1 MKEKK
6 LKTVLIMS
14 FMAIL
19 LLALPVS
26 AATPRLNKTSTSVY
40 IGKTVQL
47 KVTGKK
53 NSKIK
58 WKSSNSNI
66 AFVSSSGKVTGKKKG
81 TCIISGRTGNRILK
95 CKVTVKRIDV
105 SKYLRPVW
113 SSNKSFNQ
121 MRKILGMNK
130 IAENDGNSKIYSYT
144 GSSRS
149 SGINNVSLGKKY
161 ENKPGCF
168 GIEIKDTRCT
178 CGGVTIGTP
187 KSNVRKLL
195 TRAGWKY
202 YGYNEYAKGMWSL
215 LISYRNSKVSD
226 MMIQAWD

>member
-6 LKTVLIMS
+6 LKTVLNMS

-66 AFVSSSGKVTGKKKG
+66 AFVSSSGKVTGK
-81 TCIISGRTGNRILK
+81 
-95 CKVTVKRIDV
+95 
-105 SKYLRPVW
+105 
-113 SSNKSFNQ
+113 
-121 MRKILGMNK
+121 RKEL
-130 IAENDGNSKIYSYT
+130 ALFQEEQETES
-144 GSSRS
+144 
-149 SGINNVSLGKKY
+149 
-161 ENKPGCF
+161 
-168 GIEIKDTRCT
+168 
-178 CGGVTIGTP
+178 
-187 KSNVRKLL
+187 
-195 TRAGWKY
+195 
-202 YGYNEYAKGMWSL
+202 
-215 LISYRNSKVSD
+215 
-226 MMIQAWD
+226 

>member
-66 AFVSSSGKVTGKKKG
+66 ALF
-81 TCIISGRTGNRILK
+81 L
-95 CKVTVKRIDV
+95 
-105 SKYLRPVW
+105 PV
-113 SSNKSFNQ
+113 
-121 MRKILGMNK
+121 
-130 IAENDGNSKIYSYT
+130 
-144 GSSRS
+144 
-149 SGINNVSLGKKY
+149 
-161 ENKPGCF
+161 
-168 GIEIKDTRCT
+168 
-178 CGGVTIGTP
+178 
-187 KSNVRKLL
+187 
-195 TRAGWKY
+195 
-202 YGYNEYAKGMWSL
+202 AK
-215 LISYRNSKVSD
+215 
-226 MMIQAWD
+226 

>member
-14 FMAIL
+14 LIMAIL

-95 CKVTVKRIDV
+95 CKVTVKRDRQFPNI
-105 SKYLRPVW
+105 
-113 SSNKSFNQ
+113 
-121 MRKILGMNK
+121 
-130 IAENDGNSKIYSYT
+130 
-144 GSSRS
+144 
-149 SGINNVSLGKKY
+149 
-161 ENKPGCF
+161 
-168 GIEIKDTRCT
+168 
-178 CGGVTIGTP
+178 
-187 KSNVRKLL
+187 
-195 TRAGWKY
+195 
-202 YGYNEYAKGMWSL
+202 
-215 LISYRNSKVSD
+215 
-226 MMIQAWD
+226 